1 MKKIFLILV
10 FFGSFS
16 LFAQKESLENDS
28 RTPEQN
34 QLFKK
39 AIEKLHKEKYNDAI
53 SLLKE
58 LVNSEKNLGGTYY
71 YLAQAYYK
79 NKQYNEC
86 VDTCSIGLSIDA
98 KENLLHLYRAQANIA
113 LGNTATVC
121 EDLKKSATQDES
133 LLNKYCH

>member
-16 LFAQKESLENDS
+16 VFAQKESLEKSS
-28 RTPEQN
+28 RTVEQN
-34 QLFKK
+34 QLFEK
-39 AIEKLHKEKYNDAI
+39 AIEKLHKQKYNDAI

-58 LVNSEKNLGGTYY
+58 LVNSEKNMGGTYY
-71 YLAQAYYK
+71 YLAQAYYE

-86 VDTCSIGLSIDA
+86 AEACSKGLSIDA

-121 EDLKKSATQDES
+121 EDLKKSATQDQE
-133 LLNKYCH
+133 LLKKYCN